1 MKDFILRQIGKRY
14 KNVEWA
20 KRNKTW
26 IGFGFFVVT
35 GFVQFGCPGLD
46 GSICAKLT
54 LAVTNIGSFLVGAGL
69 LPSDFRERVVQGKV
83 NMVELKADEAA
94 KKEEN

>member
-1 MKDFILRQIGKRY
+1 MKDFIIRQFGKRY
-14 KNVEWA
+14 KNVDWL
-20 KRNKTW
+20 KRNKVSV
-26 IGFGFFVVT
+26 GFGFFVIT

-69 LPSDFRERVVQGKV
+69 LPSDFREKVVQGRV
-83 NMVELKADEAA
+83 DMVELKADEAA
-94 KKEEN
+94 KKEE